1 MSVISSL
8 LAGGAGNLVDSVS
21 NAVDKFVTTDK
32 ERMEQQIER
41 EKTLMDHEFRIAQ
54 LDQQLSLGQIEVN
67 KVEAANPSVFVAGW
81 RPFIGWIAGVAMTY
95 QFLGYPLLTWLWA
108 FLQAKN
114 MVPTSVGAPQPLQVD
129 QLWVIITGMLGIG
142 GMRSYEKVKGVETK
156 DVGNS
161 K

>member
-1 MSVISSL
+1 MSIVSSL
-8 LAGGAGNLVDSVS
+8 LAGGAGNLIDSVS

-41 EKTLMDHEFRIAQ
+41 EKTEMDHEYRMSQ
-54 LDQQLSLGQIEVN
+54 LDQQLALGQIEVN
-67 KVEAANPSVFVAGW
+67 KAEASNPSLFVAGW
-81 RPFIGWIAGVAMTY
+81 RPFIGWIGGIAMAY

-108 FLQAKN
+108 LLQAKDIL
-114 MVPTSVGAPQPLQVD
+114 PTSVGAPQPLQAD

-142 GMRSYEKVKGVETK
+142 GMRSFEKYKGVDTRA
-156 DVGNS
+156 VGN